1 MDAERVLPTPPAVK
15 GRRYDASRRR
25 AEAERTRGRVLDVA
39 QRMLLDGGYGRT
51 SVSAI
56 ARAAGVSVELVYK
69 VCGGK
74 AGLVREIVKRAL
86 LGQGPVPAEARSD
99 AVAAT
104 DIDARSLL
112 REWSRLATEVSP
124 LGSPI
129 VLLVRSGAAADPVL
143 AALLDEINAL
153 RLERMA
159 LNAARL
165 VQHPGVRPDLTVDQI
180 RDVLWTYSAPDLYD
194 LLVVQR
200 GWAVDRFG
208 DFIFRGTSS
217 QLLER

>member
-1 MDAERVLPTPPAVK
+1 MDTERVLPAQPTVK

-25 AEAERTRGRVLDVA
+25 AEAARTRDRVLDVA
-39 QRMLLDGGYGRT
+39 ERMLLADGYAAT
-51 SVSAI
+51 SVAAI
-56 ARAAGVSVELVYK
+56 ARAAGVSPELVYK

-74 AGLVREIVKRAL
+74 SGLVREIVNRAL
-86 LGQGPVPAEARSD
+86 RGRGPVPAEARSD
-99 AVAAT
+99 AVAAS

-129 VLLVRSGAAADPVL
+129 VLLVRSGAAADTVL
-143 AALLDEINAL
+143 AALLDEISDL
-153 RLERMA
+153 RLQRMA
-159 LNAARL
+159 LNASRL
-165 VQHPGVRPDLTVDQI
+165 VRHPGVRQELTVDEI

-208 DFIFRGTSS
+208 DFIFRGTSG
-217 QLLER
+217 QLLET

>member
-1 MDAERVLPTPPAVK
+1 M
-15 GRRYDASRRR
+15 
-25 AEAERTRGRVLDVA
+25 
-39 QRMLLDGGYGRT
+39 
-51 SVSAI
+51 
-56 ARAAGVSVELVYK
+56 AGVSPELVYK
-69 VCGGK
+69 AFGGK

-112 REWSRLATEVSP
+112 LEWSRLATEVSP

-129 VLLVRSGAAADPVL
+129 VLLVRSGAAADAVL
-143 AALLDEINAL
+143 AALLDEINDL
-153 RLERMA
+153 RLQRMA

-165 VQHPGVRPDLTVDQI
+165 VQHPGVRPELTVDEI

-200 GWAVDRFG
+200 GWAVHRFG
-208 DFIFRGTSS
+208 DFIFRGTSG
-217 QLLER
+217 QLLQS